1 MTGTDNLDGC
11 RPRVRALCCA
21 QRVTGKGVG
30 MGLRR
35 RSGSA
40 TDSVK
45 AAGRTAVAALKK
57 AEKAATK
64 DAKRA
69 AKKARRTGLTEAP
82 ASGFSSA
89 QAKRLIGVGTTVVPL
104 LAPYALAAATAARG
118 RWDAHRAARLGVPT
132 DQLLAFSGPGGALH
146 ARLSHLAEA
155 LTSLDNGDA
164 GQVTAEARKFAVDTQ
179 PRLADL
185 ALAVR
190 AAEQMP
196 SARRRTTFKAISGE
210 LDGIELTLL
219 GHLGV
224 TA

>member
-1 MTGTDNLDGC
+1 
-11 RPRVRALCCA
+11 
-21 QRVTGKGVG
+21 

-40 TDSVK
+40 AMDSAK
-45 AAGRTAVAALKK
+45 AAGEVAVTALKK
-57 AEKAATK
+57 AEKSATK
-64 DAKRA
+64 A
-69 AKKARRTGLTEAP
+69 AKKARKAGVAEVPDGRAP
-82 ASGFSSA
+82 LSSA
-89 QAKRLIGVGTTVVPL
+89 QAKRLIGVGTTLAPL
-104 LAPYALAAATAARG
+104 LAPYVLAAATSARG
-118 RWDAHRAARLGVPT
+118 RWDAHRAARLGVST
-132 DQLLAFSGPGGALH
+132 DQLTAFSGPGGALH

-155 LTSLDNGDA
+155 LPKLDGGPA
-164 GQVTAEARKFAVDTQ
+164 TTFATETR

-185 ALAVR
+185 SVAVR

-196 SARRRTTFKAISGE
+196 SSRRRAAFKAISGE

>member
-1 MTGTDNLDGC
+1 
-11 RPRVRALCCA
+11 
-21 QRVTGKGVG
+21 

-35 RSGSA
+35 RSGS
-40 TDSVK
+40 TKDSTR
-45 AAGRTAVAALKK
+45 AAGRTVVKALKR
-57 AEKAATK
+57 AEKSAAK
-64 DAKRA
+64 S
-69 AKKARRTGLTEAP
+69 AKKAGETAP
-82 ASGFSSA
+82 ESRFSSA

-118 RWDAHRAARLGVPT
+118 RWDAHRAARLGVTT
-132 DQLLAFSGPGGALH
+132 DQLTAFSGPGGALH

-155 LTSLDNGDA
+155 LAKLDDGKGPA
-164 GQVTAEARKFAVDTQ
+164 AAFAVDTQ

-196 SARRRTTFKAISGE
+196 SARRRTAFRSISGE

-224 TA
+224 TARP